1 MRFKMVTFSCEIWV
15 GVAYQRGGVEK

>member
-1 MRFKMVTFSCEIWV
+1 MVTFSCEIWV